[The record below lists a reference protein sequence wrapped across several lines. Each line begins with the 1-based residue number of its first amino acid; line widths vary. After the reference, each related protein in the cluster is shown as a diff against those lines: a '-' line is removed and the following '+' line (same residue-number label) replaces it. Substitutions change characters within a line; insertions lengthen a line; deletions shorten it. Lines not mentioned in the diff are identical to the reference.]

1 MWNNY
6 DIHLEWAERIAKAY
20 PDVIGGRANLGNE
33 EKIKK
38 FRKDVKNQWTFPA
51 FYGSSPYSIARA
63 IKIPTDT
70 VLHLFQQFWKMFAG
84 VKKWQKRVANF
95 YDQNGYVE
103 TLTGRRRYGP
113 LTFNEGINSPI
124 QGTASDICV
133 NAMNHLSEAGINVI
147 MNIHDDVT
155 SYVKDEELERTID
168 VIAEIMCKSA
178 YELIPFLNVPIAIE
192 ISAGTNWCDQEEVGT
207 YFSTEFMKVDKKLHN
222 PEEFMAL

>member
-1 MWNNY
+1 M
-6 DIHLEWAERIAKAY
+6 
-20 PDVIGGRANLGNE
+20 
-33 EKIKK
+33 
-38 FRKDVKNQWTFPA
+38 
-51 FYGSSPYSIARA
+51 S
-63 IKIPTDT
+63 
-70 VLHLFQQFWKMFAG
+70 
-84 VKKWQKRVANF
+84 
-95 YDQNGYVE
+95 
-103 TLTGRRRYGP
+103 
-113 LTFNEGINSPI
+113 FNKSINSPI

-155 SYVKDEELERTID
+155 SYVHDDNLESTID

-192 ISAGTNWCDQEEVGT
+192 ISAGKNWCDQEEIGT